1 MEFEQL
7 IKTMAPE
14 TVANLRRA
22 VELGKWPDGRKLT
35 AEQRESSLQAVIAWE
50 QYHLPDSE
58 RTGYM
63 AQACRSQKNEAS
75 SDDSKDDETILR
87 FRDA

>member
-1 MEFEQL
+1 MDFDQL
-7 IKTMAPE
+7 IKTMTSE

-35 AEQRESSLQAVIAWE
+35 PEQRESSLQAVIAWE
-50 QYHLPDSE
+50 SYHLPESE

-63 AQACRSQKNEAS
+63 AQACSSHNNDTS
-75 SDDSKDDETILR
+75 SDESKDNETILR

>member
-1 MEFEQL
+1 MEFDQL
-7 IKTMAPE
+7 IITMTPE

-35 AEQRESSLQAVIAWE
+35 PEQRESSLQAVIAWE
-50 QYHLPDSE
+50 RHHLPESE

-63 AQACRSQKNEAS
+63 AQACSSHKNETS
-75 SDDSKDDETILR
+75 SEESKDNETILR

>member
-1 MEFEQL
+1 MEFDQL
-7 IKTMAPE
+7 IKTMTSE

-35 AEQRESSLQAVIAWE
+35 PEQRESSLQAVIAWE
-50 QYHLPDSE
+50 RHHLPECE

-63 AQACRSQKNEAS
+63 AQACRSHKNETS
-75 SDDSKDDETILR
+75 SEESKDNETILR